1 MTASADD
8 YRALTRAELLA
19 ILTGDRVF
27 DGVLFAADLTLDE
40 LDFAEA
46 RFTRCHFRAPT
57 LRGADF
63 SRSVFEECRF
73 EPMRWANCK
82 LARARLQGCTLFD
95 SGTRKGCTF
104 AFCDLEAAEV
114 AKSNLA
120 TGTFERC
127 DLYGFSA
134 VDSSFRGAQFKQS
147 SFTKTLSR
155 RSALTKVTFE
165 RCNLSFADL
174 SGLFL
179 QKAEFLSCKLS
190 EASFIDTDLGEA
202 TLRGCSL
209 DRVEWER
216 ARLRKADLRGSE
228 LSGLSLAV
236 LADYAGVM
244 ISESEQAEILRQL
257 GVDVHP
263 SDCVIDRFDRDFPAV
278 RDHPP

>member
-1 MTASADD
+1 VTVPADD
-8 YRALTRAELLA
+8 YRAVTREELPA
-19 ILTGDRVF
+19 ILAGNRDF
-27 DGVLFAADLTLDE
+27 DGVVFAADLMLDDF
-40 LDFAEA
+40 DFAEA
-46 RFTRCHFRAPT
+46 RFTRCQFRAPT

-63 SRSVFEECRF
+63 SSSVFEECRF

-82 LARARLQGCTLFD
+82 LTRARLQGCTLFD
-95 SGTRKGCTF
+95 IGTRKGCTF

-114 AKSNLA
+114 ARSNFA
-120 TGTFERC
+120 TGAFERC

-190 EASFIDTDLGEA
+190 EASFVDTDLGEA

-216 ARLRKADLRGSE
+216 ARLGKADLRGSE
-228 LSGLSLAV
+228 LSGLSLVV
-236 LADYAGVM
+236 LADHAGVM
-244 ISESEQAEILRQL
+244 ISDSEQAEILRQL

-263 SDCVIDRFDRDFPAV
+263 S
-278 RDHPP
+278 

>member
-1 MTASADD
+1 MLM
-8 YRALTRAELLA
+8 REELLA
-19 ILTGDRVF
+19 VLADNRVF
-27 DGVLFAADLTLDE
+27 DGVLFGADLMLDE

-46 RFTRCHFRAPT
+46 RFMRCRFQAPI

-63 SRSVFEECRF
+63 SSSLFEECRF
-73 EPMRWANCK
+73 EPMRWSNCK
-82 LARARLQGCTLFD
+82 LTRTRLQGCTLFD
-95 SGTRKGCTF
+95 TGTRKGCTF

-127 DLYGFSA
+127 NLYGFSA

-179 QKAEFLSCKLS
+179 QKARFLSCKLS
-190 EASFIDTDLGEA
+190 EASFVDSDLGEA

-209 DRVEWER
+209 DRIDWER

-228 LSGLSLAV
+228 LSGLNLAV
-236 LADYAGVM
+236 LADYARLL
-244 ISESEQAEILRQL
+244 ISDSEQAEILRQL

-263 SDCVIDRFDRDFPAV
+263 S
-278 RDHPP
+278 

>member
-1 MTASADD
+1 MSH
-8 YRALTRAELLA
+8 RALSQEEFAALA
-19 ILTGDRVF
+19 AGDRAF
-27 DGVLFAADLTLDE
+27 EGMLFSSALDLSAVDLS
-40 LDFAEA
+40 EA
-46 RFTRCHFRAPT
+46 TFT
-57 LRGADF
+57 D
-63 SRSVFEECRF
+63 CRF

-82 LARARLQGCTLFD
+82 LTRARLQGCTLFD
-95 SGTRKGCTF
+95 SGMRKGCSF

-120 TGTFERC
+120 TGIFERC
-127 DLYGFSA
+127 ALYGFSA
-134 VDSSFRGAQFKQS
+134 VDSSLRGAQFKQS

-216 ARLRKADLRGSE
+216 ARLGKADLRGSN
-228 LSGLSLAV
+228 LSGLNLAV

-244 ISESEQAEILRQL
+244 ISDSEQAEILRGL

-263 SDCVIDRFDRDFPAV
+263 S
-278 RDHPP
+278 

>member
-1 MTASADD
+1 MTTPADD
-8 YRALTRAELLA
+8 YRSLAREELLA
-19 ILTGDRVF
+19 ILAGDRVF
-27 DGVLFAADLTLDE
+27 DGVRFPADLTLDE

-46 RFTRCHFRAPT
+46 RFVRCHFQAPT

-63 SRSVFEECRF
+63 SSSVFEECRF
-73 EPMRWANCK
+73 ESMRWANCK
-82 LARARLQGCTLFD
+82 LARARLQGCSLFD
-95 SGTRKGCTF
+95 TGTRKGCTF
-104 AFCDLEAAEV
+104 AFCDMEAAEV

-120 TGTFERC
+120 TGIFERC
-127 DLYGFSA
+127 GLYGFSA
-134 VDSSFRGAQFKQS
+134 GESSFRGAQFKQS
-147 SFTKTLSR
+147 SFTRTLSR
-155 RSALTKVTFE
+155 RSALTKVTFK

-209 DRVEWER
+209 DRIEWER

-228 LSGLSLAV
+228 LSGLNLAV

-244 ISESEQAEILRQL
+244 VSDSEQAELLRGL

-263 SDCVIDRFDRDFPAV
+263 S
-278 RDHPP
+278 